1 MQLIIAGFL
10 VGVGPVYT
18 VARGCP
24 YEGGEG
30 FNKWV
35 EPRGAPPPTHIGPGL
50 YNLI

>member
-10 VGVGPVYT
+10 VGVGPVYSP
-18 VARGCP
+18 GLSIWG
-24 YEGGEG
+24 GGEG

>member
-10 VGVGPVYT
+10 VGVGPVLYSP
-18 VARGCP
+18 GLSIW
-24 YEGGEG
+24 GGEG

-50 YNLI
+50 YNPI